1 MVKYYLLTKYP
12 GIFKNTYW
20 GNFTQPPNETIDA
33 IIANR
38 NAFVEKYNV
47 KRRCP
52 APLYVYKKLGLNDR
66 ACHDHVECY
75 DAGTSYVVVS
85 SPYGTKS
92 DVPAGF
98 VLSDQLYSNDCRTF
112 IATVEK
118 KARRDQSPTRK

>member
-20 GNFTQPPNETIDA
+20 GNFTQPAETIDA
-33 IIANR
+33 TIIANR
-38 NAFVEKYNV
+38 NEFVEKYNV

-52 APLYVYKKLGLNDR
+52 APLYVYKKLVLNDDF
-66 ACHDHVECY
+66 HDHVECY

-85 SPYGTKS
+85 SPYDTRS
-92 DVPAGF
+92 AVPAGF
-98 VLSDQLYSNDCRTF
+98 VSSDPLYSNDCRTF

>member
-1 MVKYYLLTKYP
+1 MVKVYLLTKYP

-33 IIANR
+33 TIIANR

-47 KRRCP
+47 KKRCP
-52 APLYVYKKLGLNDR
+52 APLYVYNKLELNDPR
-66 ACHDHVECY
+66 HDHVECY

-85 SPYGTKS
+85 SPYGTRS
-92 DVPAGF
+92 DMPAGF
-98 VLSDQLYSNDCRTF
+98 ASSNQLYSNDSRTF